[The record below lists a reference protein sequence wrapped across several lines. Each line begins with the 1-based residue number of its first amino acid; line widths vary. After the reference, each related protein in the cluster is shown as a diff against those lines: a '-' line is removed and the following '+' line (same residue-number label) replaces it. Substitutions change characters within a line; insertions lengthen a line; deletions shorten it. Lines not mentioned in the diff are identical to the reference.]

1 MNIDDSYDEI
11 RSAVRALCA
20 QFPDEY
26 FRKIDLERGY
36 PEESVRSP
44 TVAGGR
50 AASIPPAYGGAGPPV
65 DTGLSVTTKHNHPR
79 CDVRVHL

>member
-1 MNIDDSYDEI
+1 MNIDDSYEEI

-36 PEESVRSP
+36 PEEFVRALTEAEHLFQAIGFNTMRS
-44 TVAGGR
+44 R
-50 AASIPPAYGGAGPPV
+50 RPP
-65 DTGLSVTTKHNHPR
+65 R
-79 CDVRVHL
+79 RRRR